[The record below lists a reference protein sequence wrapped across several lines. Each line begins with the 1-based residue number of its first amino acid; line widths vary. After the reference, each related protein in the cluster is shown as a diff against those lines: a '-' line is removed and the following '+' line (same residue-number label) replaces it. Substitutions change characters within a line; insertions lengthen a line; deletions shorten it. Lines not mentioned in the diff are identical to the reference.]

1 MTAVWTSIALVAV
14 ANFAIKAS
22 GPVLLGGRELP
33 ERMLRIIALLAS
45 AILAALVVVGTFSE
59 DGRLKV
65 DEQSIGVAAA
75 GVALVLRAPLLVAV
89 ALGAVTAAVLR
100 GLF

>member
-1 MTAVWTSIALVAV
+1 MTAVWVSIAVVALV
-14 ANFAIKAS
+14 NFAIKAS

-33 ERMLRIIALLAS
+33 EQLLRIIALLAS
-45 AILAALVVVGTFSE
+45 AILTALVVVGTFSE
-59 DGRLKV
+59 DDHLKV
-65 DEQSIGVAAA
+65 DEQTIGVAAA
-75 GVALVLRAPLLVAV
+75 GVALVLRAPLLAAV

>member
-1 MTAVWTSIALVAV
+1 MSAVWTSIAIVAV

-33 ERMLRIIALLAS
+33 ELLLRIIALLAA
-45 AILAALVVVGTFSE
+45 AILTALVVVGTFSE
-59 DGRLKV
+59 DGRLKF

-75 GVALVLRAPLLVAV
+75 GVALALRAPLLAAV
-89 ALGAVTAAVLR
+89 ALGVVTAAVLR
-100 GLF
+100 SLF